1 MDIKLKSNEVK
12 HHKMGILLILI
23 VLALAS
29 GIMTGLY
36 PFFQR
41 EADRHKEQPYGS
53 GMPLQNNIYNCTW
66 YLYSSYEMG
75 RQEGARSASDVLIQT
90 EGLTSVPQTEELE
103 EAFSDYVSDMEQ
115 SYHEELARIRRD
127 LDVEYDRWQR
137 AWLSLRETMEYEVT
151 DQAGQVLMKNG
162 EKPLLS
168 SIEADD
174 MADYAFYV
182 VIHFDENGIPSIRK
196 IHGVDSGSLFA
207 SYTSMMSR
215 SLEQTVAELPE
226 ASELNIGAAYRLPQ
240 NMNFIY
246 AMGQDSYEQ
255 YLLAERGDTR
265 GYYAAG
271 TVATAYMILAAIVGL
286 AALLLPAAESL
297 GIGNEKIFRAPLEL
311 ALFVFVCA
319 IPAGAEAGI
328 LLAAGTN
335 SREYMS
341 WAGGMGL
348 SLSGAAAAVAAANF
362 AIWFLFFAIIYWCVT
377 CLRGIWS
384 MGPAAYLRQ
393 RSLICRFWRQIW
405 GFLKKCWHKIYHMLM
420 HVDLKNEATKSMLKI
435 VGVNFLLLAVI
446 CCMWF
451 FGIFALVVY
460 SVILFFILNKFL
472 GDIRMRYDI
481 LLKGVNRI
489 AEGNLDVEI
498 KEDLGVF
505 EPFKEELGKI
515 QSGFKVAVEEEVKSQ
530 RMKTE
535 LITNVSHDLKTPLT
549 AIITYVNLL
558 KEDGVT
564 EEQRD
569 SYIAVLE
576 KKSMRLKYLIEDLF
590 EVSKANSNNVT
601 LDYVDVDI
609 VNLFRQTQTE
619 LSDKIE
625 ESSLIFRCSLPKEKV
640 ILRLDSQKTYRI
652 FENLLNNILKY
663 AMPGTRVYIDI
674 EKHDT
679 CVTIVMKNISGMELS
694 LNGMEITER
703 FVRGDEARNTEGSGL
718 GLAIVKS
725 FTEVQ
730 GGSMDVD
737 IDGDLFKVLLQFPL
751 AEKC

>member
-41 EADRHKEQPYGS
+41 EADRHKEQPYGN
-53 GMPLQNNIYNCTW
+53 GMPLQNEIYNCTW

-75 RQEGARSASDVLIQT
+75 RQEGARSAFDVLVKT
-90 EGLTSVPQTEELE
+90 EQLDSVPRPEEAEELS
-103 EAFSDYVSDMEQ
+103 ADNYS
-115 SYHEELARIRRD
+115 ELLRIYREDNDSIRRT
-127 LDVEYDRWQR
+127 LEIEYERWQR

-151 DQAGQVLMKNG
+151 DQAEQVLMKNG

-226 ASELNIGAAYRLPQ
+226 SSELNIRAAYRLPQ

-246 AMGQDSYEQ
+246 AMSQESYEQ

-265 GYYAAG
+265 GYYTAG
-271 TVATAYMILAAIVGL
+271 TVATAYMILAAFVGL

-297 GIGNEKIFRAPLEL
+297 GIGNEKIFRTPMEL
-311 ALFVFVCA
+311 ALIALVCV
-319 IPAGAEAGI
+319 IPAGVEAGI
-328 LLAAGTN
+328 LLAAGT
-335 SREYMS
+335 SSGSYVS
-341 WAGGMGL
+341 WTAGMGFGN
-348 SLSGAAAAVAAANF
+348 SAAMAVTAANF
-362 AIWFLFFAIIYWCVT
+362 AVWFLFFAIIYWCVT
-377 CLRGIWS
+377 CLRGIWT
-384 MGPAAYLRQ
+384 MGPVAYLRQ

-405 GFLKKCWHKIYHMLM
+405 GFLKKCWHKIYHMLL
-420 HVDLKNEATKSMLKI
+420 HVDLKNEATKSMIKI
-435 VGVNFLLLAVI
+435 VGVNFLLLTVI

-505 EPFKEELGKI
+505 EPFKEELVKI

-558 KEDGVT
+558 KEDGIT

-569 SYIAVLE
+569 SYISVLE

-679 CVTIVMKNISGMELS
+679 CVTIVMKNISGMELT

-737 IDGDLFKVLLQFPL
+737 IDGDLFKVMLQFPL

>member
-1 MDIKLKSNEVK
+1 
-12 HHKMGILLILI
+12 
-23 VLALAS
+23 
-29 GIMTGLY
+29 
-36 PFFQR
+36 
-41 EADRHKEQPYGS
+41 
-53 GMPLQNNIYNCTW
+53 
-66 YLYSSYEMG
+66 
-75 RQEGARSASDVLIQT
+75 
-90 EGLTSVPQTEELE
+90 
-103 EAFSDYVSDMEQ
+103 
-115 SYHEELARIRRD
+115 
-127 LDVEYDRWQR
+127 
-137 AWLSLRETMEYEVT
+137 
-151 DQAGQVLMKNG
+151 
-162 EKPLLS
+162 
-168 SIEADD
+168 
-174 MADYAFYV
+174 
-182 VIHFDENGIPSIRK
+182 
-196 IHGVDSGSLFA
+196 
-207 SYTSMMSR
+207 
-215 SLEQTVAELPE
+215 
-226 ASELNIGAAYRLPQ
+226 
-240 NMNFIY
+240 
-246 AMGQDSYEQ
+246 
-255 YLLAERGDTR
+255 
-265 GYYAAG
+265 
-271 TVATAYMILAAIVGL
+271 
-286 AALLLPAAESL
+286 
-297 GIGNEKIFRAPLEL
+297 
-311 ALFVFVCA
+311 
-319 IPAGAEAGI
+319 
-328 LLAAGTN
+328 
-335 SREYMS
+335 
-341 WAGGMGL
+341 
-348 SLSGAAAAVAAANF
+348 
-362 AIWFLFFAIIYWCVT
+362 
-377 CLRGIWS
+377 
-384 MGPAAYLRQ
+384 
-393 RSLICRFWRQIW
+393 
-405 GFLKKCWHKIYHMLM
+405 MLM

-737 IDGDLFKVLLQFPL
+737 IDGDLFKVMLQFPL